1 MSNLELLLSLK
12 WYFELKNLSLKN
24 ILLFHSPLSVEQR
37 NDLRLYYS
45 QYFSA
50 LLSATELLRDKNY
63 NKNSIAFV
71 ASLKS
76 QFVFDEYTEG
86 EINYSYLREL
96 RNSAIHRGIDL
107 TSSAHIN
114 NDNIPMMIAPSV
126 KNQSGNKE
134 YTPFGYYLIDIISKC
149 EIIIPHIVIDHL
161 VQFQMFELKET
172 PKYLYE
178 QSLQY
183 LENSTTIPDW
193 AKKIG
198 KEAMQSIDFETMQ
211 EQQIKNCIT
220 ALKVDILEIR
230 KSATS

>member
-1 MSNLELLLSLK
+1 MNNLELLSSLK

-24 ILLFHSPLSVEQR
+24 ILTFHTPLSIEQQ

-50 LLSATELLRDKNY
+50 LLSATELLRDQKY

-71 ASLKS
+71 TSLKLK
-76 QFVFDEYTEG
+76 FVFDEDTDG

-96 RNSAIHRGIDL
+96 RNSAIHRGMDL

-134 YTPFGYYLIDIISKC
+134 YTPFGYYLMDIISKC
-149 EIIIPHIVIDHL
+149 EMIIPSIVLAHL
-161 VQFQMFELKET
+161 EKFQMFEITEKPEYLLEQAL
-172 PKYLYE
+172 KYLK
-178 QSLQY
+178 
-183 LENSTTIPDW
+183 NSTVVPEW
-193 AKKIG
+193 VQNMG
-198 KEAMQSIDFETMQ
+198 KEAMQSIDFGTIQ
-211 EQQIKNCIT
+211 RDQVKNCVD
-220 ALKVDILEIR
+220 AMKVDILEIR
-230 KSATS
+230 KSVTG